1 MNSDSI
7 ATPLGPR
14 PEVGGGSWFRL
25 LRKGSKRLA
34 CGLAYGLRTGERGD
48 GRSQGGA
55 SIPRRVWLPVPAF
68 PPESCWRAGWLS
80 FGASLVALPLLA
92 GEASAVNV
100 ELKVA
105 SSSSSETDH
114 NSIILED
121 EGTLNLAVTAYG
133 LRVHPVSK
141 RTTTPL
147 TINYTLGG
155 TATPGVDYTI
165 GFDPLAVLNYAAGTG
180 AVAIP
185 QDTETM
191 GPEKKVTLNL
201 PITIINDADIDSGET
216 IIVTLQESG
225 LYDLTPSKEAVTLTT
240 YEASTL
246 SVFFITP
253 ETITDVDYVDGV
265 GTLQEDKAASPFLT
279 VETFEH
285 GGRIQD
291 AFIGLTETLSED
303 LMIRYTLGGTATPGV
318 DYTIRGIN
326 YTTGIGTIKI
336 PAGTLAYEPV
346 PLPLEILN
354 DDVSD
359 DGERI
364 IVTIMNPK
372 DYSYIP
378 DNRSLAVDIEEL
390 AGHALAAPVVSWG
403 TTNAFAVEDQGTQTV
418 GIQVNQ
424 PLAADLTIN
433 YTLRGTATPGVDY
446 TIAGA
451 NPMTRMGTFTIPA
464 GTPAATSVD
473 FPIAIL
479 NDGVSDDGETILLTI
494 ASGSGY
500 NLGSEFLT
508 MKIQESGGPATVSWN
523 GMGGNTL
530 TLLRDGATHNLPLVV
545 SQPLSADLTIHYTL
559 TGTATQGEDYTIAG
573 ADRDEEGMFTGT
585 GTFTIPAGTPRSV
598 NVDFPIHIPL
608 EYTYEGEISPDE
620 IILLT
625 LEKGS
630 GYEVANGL
638 FRLTITEHR
647 GGSGI
652 FRIRGTPYLNET
664 LMLPHN
670 IPALPP
676 GHTLT
681 VTTAALYPDGFICR
695 NERLNNRN
703 ASQVSALEVPLT
715 PNGICGF
722 GNNPTT
728 MGRLLGSYIFFE
740 IRYYDQNE
748 LDTGT
753 LLRTEWF
760 GPVQP
765 MEVSKASFS
774 TATASVN
781 ENMGTHQV
789 VVDLNPAPTSAFT
802 LDYTVSGTATA
813 GAGNDFTIPDS
824 GTVQVPAGALSVSIP
839 VSIVKDTVE
848 EGSETVVL
856 TLEPGDDYVLS
867 NPTHT
872 HTVTLTDAEEVSWGT
887 TTLSAVE
894 GGGTQT
900 MGIQVNQPLSADLT
914 ISYTLQ
920 GTATPGE
927 DYTIAG
933 ANYRTGSGTFTIPSG
948 TPPFTRV
955 DFPIAILN
963 DSVQENDETIILTI
977 TSSPNYDTGNLYR
990 ATVTICEQA
999 CQDNNDG
1006 SGDDDPTMEPVAEPV
1021 AFFALPVASLEES
1034 MGPHQVTIN
1043 LNPAPTLP
1051 LILNYTVGGTA
1062 TAGAGNDFTIPN
1074 SGMAPVAAGAASV
1087 TIPVTIIDDNTP
1099 ELDETVVLTLAAG
1112 TGYGLGT
1119 PNTPHTLTITDTD
1132 TEEKT
1137 DHKRVK
1143 KAWHLRFGRTLS
1155 HQVADG
1161 LQDRLSAPPTALGLQ
1176 LTVAGETITS
1186 PTPLAEQEGLLS
1198 KALGF
1203 EAVTPQTLVEGS
1215 SFSLASGQGPGGTR
1229 PQLAFWGHG
1238 AFSSFSGEED
1248 ELSLDGDVTTVLL
1261 GADWTTDQWRAG
1273 AALSQSWGSGS
1284 YEDDND
1290 AEGEIS
1296 NTVTGVFPYGRYAL
1310 TPRLGLWATAG
1321 YGWGTLSFQ
1330 PDGEDEYTPG
1340 TTMVMAA
1347 VGMDGVLRD
1356 GGDEGITLSST
1367 ADVLTMNTSSEDVDG
1382 LDSSEGSVSRLR
1394 LGIEAARPFPLS
1406 SGASLL
1412 PSMEVGIRQDSGDA
1426 ETGFGL
1432 DLGVG
1437 LAWSDPQHGISSALK
1452 GHTLLAHGEDDFQE
1466 QGLAFS
1472 FSWSTPSNRGPSL
1485 SLNHTMGAA
1494 PSRGMDALLNP
1505 ATMEGLEATP
1515 SHGQQFEAELAYGLP
1530 AYNDHLSF
1538 TPALALALSP
1548 TSRNYSVLWSLAP
1561 YAQQA
1566 QADPWEISLEG
1577 ERQERNTATS
1587 PVEHS
1592 LKLRFSTLF

>member
-1 MNSDSI
+1 M
-7 ATPLGPR
+7 PLGPR
-14 PEVGGGSWFRL
+14 PELGGGSWFRL

-34 CGLAYGLRTGERGD
+34 CGLAYGLGTGERGD
-48 GRSQGGA
+48 GRSQGA
-55 SIPRRVWLPVPAF
+55 SIPRRFWLPVPAF

-80 FGASLVALPLLA
+80 FAASLVALPLLA
-92 GEASAVNV
+92 AEASAVVNI
-100 ELKVA
+100 ELKV
-105 SSSSSETDH
+105 SSKFRGQYLDG
-114 NSIILED
+114 NSVILED
-121 EGTLNLAVTAYG
+121 AGTMNLSVTANNIPTLG
-133 LRVHPVSK
+133 NG
-141 RTTTPL
+141 RTAGSL
-147 TINYTLGG
+147 TIDYTLGG
-155 TATPGVDYTI
+155 TATPGQDYTV
-165 GFDPLAVLNYAAGTG
+165 GNSVNLNYAAGTG
-180 AVAIP
+180 QIVIP
-185 QDTETM
+185 QGTQTM
-191 GPEKKVTLNL
+191 DPRRQVTWNL
-201 PITIINDADIDSGET
+201 PITITNDTDIDAGET
-216 IIVTLQESG
+216 IIVTLERGSRNYNF
-225 LYDLTPSKEAVTLTT
+225 LSKEVTLTT
-240 YEASTL
+240 YEASTP
-246 SVFFITP
+246 SVLFV
-253 ETITDVDYVDGV
+253 TDAS
-265 GTLQEDKAASPFLT
+265 TLE
-279 VETFEH
+279 VFEH
-285 GGRIQD
+285 DGRIQD
-291 AFIGLTETLSED
+291 GFINLTEPLSED
-303 LMIRYTLGGTATPGV
+303 LTIRYVLGGTATPGV
-318 DYTIRGIN
+318 DYTIRGMN
-326 YTTGIGTIKI
+326 YTTGIGTITI
-336 PAGTLAYEPV
+336 PAGTVAYERIL
-346 PLPLEILN
+346 LPIEILN
-354 DDVSD
+354 DGVSD
-359 DGERI
+359 DGETI
-364 IVTIMNPK
+364 IVTILNSS
-372 DYSYIP
+372 DYSY
-378 DNRSLAVDIEEL
+378 
-390 AGHALAAPVVSWG
+390 LAATPRQLALEISEVAGRGLGEMPPAVSWG
-403 TTNAFAVEDQGTQTV
+403 TTTAFAVEDQGTQTV

-424 PLAADLTIN
+424 PLSADLTIN

-451 NPMTRMGTFTIPA
+451 NPITRLGTFVIPA

-494 ASGSGY
+494 ASGSNYDPGGRE
-500 NLGSEFLT
+500 LLMMT
-508 MKIQESGGPATVSWN
+508 IQEVGGPATVSWN

-530 TLLRDGATHNLPLVV
+530 TVLRDGGTHNLPLVV
-545 SQPLSADLTIHYTL
+545 SQALSADLTINYTL
-559 TGTATQGEDYTIAG
+559 GGTAIHGEDYTIAG
-573 ADRDEEGMFTGT
+573 VDRDEEGMFT

-598 NVDFPIHIPL
+598 NVDFPIHIPFD
-608 EYTYEGEISPDE
+608 ESGESADK
-620 IILLT
+620 ILNLSI
-625 LEKGS
+625 EKGS
-630 GYEVANGL
+630 GYEVGNGV
-638 FRLTITEHR
+638 FNLTISDES
-647 GGSGI
+647 GSSGV
-652 FRIRGTPYLNET
+652 FRIRGIPQQDET

-670 IPALPP
+670 IPDVPP
-676 GHTLT
+676 RGIIAVTPFVQNRAVCGSNHENYYISGISGEESSGVGSIDTDQLHTLT
-681 VTTAALYPDGFICR
+681 
-695 NERLNNRN
+695 
-703 ASQVSALEVPLT
+703 VPLT
-715 PNGICGF
+715 PNGIC
-722 GNNPTT
+722 NNHRSNLV
-728 MGRLLGSYIFFE
+728 GQYVRFRILYI
-740 IRYYDQNE
+740 DQSGVE
-748 LDTGT
+748 TKT
-753 LLRTEWF
+753 IFTEWL
-760 GPVQP
+760 GPIQP
-765 MEVSKASFS
+765 KTASKASF
-774 TATASVN
+774 TAARASVN
-781 ENMGTHQV
+781 ESMGTHRV
-789 VVDLNPAPTSAFT
+789 VVDLNPVPTSAFT
-802 LDYTVSGTATA
+802 LNYTVGGTATA
-813 GAGNDFTIPDS
+813 GAGNDFTIPNS
-824 GTVQVPAGALSVSIP
+824 GEVQVPAGAFSVSIP
-839 VSIVKDTVE
+839 VSIVNDTVE

-856 TLEPGDDYVLS
+856 TLEPGDHDVPSSPTYTYVLS
-867 NPTHT
+867 SPTPTHT
-872 HTVTLTDAEEVSWGT
+872 ITITDAEEVSWGT
-887 TTLSAVE
+887 TTLSGVE

-900 MGIQVNQPLSADLT
+900 MGIHVNQPLAADLT
-914 ISYTLQ
+914 VHYTLQ

-933 ANYRTGSGTFTIPSG
+933 ANYNTASGTFTIPSG

-963 DSVQENDETIILTI
+963 DSIPENDETIILTI
-977 TSSPNYDTGNLYR
+977 TSGPNYNPGNPDR

-999 CQDNNDG
+999 CEQDQGG
-1006 SGDDDPTMEPVAEPV
+1006 SGGGPTMEMEPVAS
-1021 AFFALPVASLEES
+1021 FASPGASLEES
-1034 MGPHQVTIN
+1034 MGPHQVTVN
-1043 LNPAPTLP
+1043 LNPAPTSP

-1119 PNTPHTLTITDTD
+1119 PTTPHTLTITDTD
-1132 TEEKT
+1132 TDPEEKT
-1137 DHKRVK
+1137 DHKSVK

-1203 EAVTPQTLVEGS
+1203 EAVTPQALAEGS
-1215 SFSLASGQGPGGTR
+1215 SFSLASDQSPGGTT

-1310 TPRLGLWATAG
+1310 TPRLGVWATAG
-1321 YGWGTLSFQ
+1321 YGWGQLSFQ
-1330 PDGEDEYTPG
+1330 PDEEDEYTPS
-1340 TTMVMAA
+1340 TTMIMAA
-1347 VGMDGVLRD
+1347 LGMDGVLRD

-1367 ADVLTMNTSSEDVDG
+1367 ADVLTMKTSSEDVDG

-1412 PSMEVGIRQDSGDA
+1412 PSMEMGIRQDSGDA

-1432 DLGVG
+1432 DLGAG
-1437 LAWSDPQHGISSALK
+1437 LAWSDPQHGISGALK
-1452 GHTLLAHGEDDFQE
+1452 GHTLLAHGEKDFQE

-1494 PSRGMDALLNP
+1494 PSGGMDALLNP
-1505 ATMEGLEATP
+1505 ATMEGLEAAP
-1515 SHGQQFEAELAYGLP
+1515 SNGQQFAAELAYGLP

-1561 YAQQA
+1561 YAEQA

-1577 ERQERNTATS
+1577 ERQEQNTATS

>member
-1 MNSDSI
+1 M
-7 ATPLGPR
+7 PLGPR

-34 CGLAYGLRTGERGD
+34 CGLAYGLGTGERGD
-48 GRSQGGA
+48 GRSQGG

-80 FGASLVALPLLA
+80 FAASLVALPLLA
-92 GEASAVNV
+92 AEASAVVNI
-100 ELKVA
+100 ELKV
-105 SSSSSETDH
+105 SSKFRGQYLDG

-121 EGTLNLAVTAYG
+121 VGTMNLSVTANNLQTLG
-133 LRVHPVSK
+133 NG
-141 RTTTPL
+141 RTASPL
-147 TINYTLGG
+147 TIDYTLGG
-155 TATPGVDYTI
+155 TATPGQDYTV
-165 GFDPLAVLNYAAGTG
+165 GNSVNLNYAAGTG
-180 AVAIP
+180 QIVIP
-185 QDTETM
+185 QGTQTM
-191 GPEKKVTLNL
+191 DPRRQVTWNL
-201 PITIINDADIDSGET
+201 PITITDDTDIDAGET
-216 IIVTLQESG
+216 IIVTLERGSRNYNF
-225 LYDLTPSKEAVTLTT
+225 LSKEVTLTT
-240 YEASTL
+240 YEASTP
-246 SVFFITP
+246 SVLFVTNAS
-253 ETITDVDYVDGV
+253 
-265 GTLQEDKAASPFLT
+265 TLE
-279 VETFEH
+279 VFEH
-285 GGRIQD
+285 DGRIQD
-291 AFIGLTETLSED
+291 GFINLTEPLSED
-303 LMIRYTLGGTATPGV
+303 LTIRYDLGGTATPGV
-318 DYTIRGIN
+318 DYTIRGMN
-326 YTTGIGTIKI
+326 YTTGIGTITI
-336 PAGTLAYEPV
+336 PAGTVAYERIL
-346 PLPLEILN
+346 LPIEILN
-354 DDVSD
+354 DGVSD
-359 DGERI
+359 DGETI
-364 IVTIMNPK
+364 IVTILNSS
-372 DYSYIP
+372 DYSY
-378 DNRSLAVDIEEL
+378 
-390 AGHALAAPVVSWG
+390 LAATPRQLALEISEVAGRGLGEMPPAVSWG
-403 TTNAFAVEDQGTQTV
+403 TTTAFAVEDQGTQTV

-424 PLAADLTIN
+424 PLSADLTIN

-451 NPMTRMGTFTIPA
+451 NPITRMGTFVIPA

-494 ASGSGY
+494 ASGSNYDAG
-500 NLGSEFLT
+500 GSELLMMT
-508 MKIQESGGPATVSWN
+508 IQEVGGPATVSWN

-530 TLLRDGATHNLPLVV
+530 TVLRDGGTHNLPLVV
-545 SQPLSADLTIHYTL
+545 SQALSADLTINYTL
-559 TGTATQGEDYTIAG
+559 GGTAIHGEDYTIAG
-573 ADRDEEGMFTGT
+573 ADRDEEGMFT

-598 NVDFPIHIPL
+598 NVDFPIHIPFD
-608 EYTYEGEISPDE
+608 ESGESPDK
-620 IILLT
+620 ILNLSI
-625 LEKGS
+625 EKGS
-630 GYEVANGL
+630 GYEVGNGV
-638 FRLTITEHR
+638 FNLTISEES
-647 GGSGI
+647 GSGV
-652 FRIRGTPYLNET
+652 FRIRGIPQEGEI

-670 IPALPP
+670 IPDIPP
-676 GHTLT
+676 GGTAIITPFVQNRAVCGPDVNFYYVSPEEVFGQANSDSSQLHTLT
-681 VTTAALYPDGFICR
+681 V
-695 NERLNNRN
+695 
-703 ASQVSALEVPLT
+703 PLT
-715 PNGICGF
+715 ASGICERRFHRSILGQYVRF
-722 GNNPTT
+722 KIAYVDQSDLETT
-728 MGRLLGSYIFFE
+728 IF
-740 IRYYDQNE
+740 
-748 LDTGT
+748 
-753 LLRTEWF
+753 TEWL
-760 GPVQP
+760 GPIQP
-765 MEVSKASFS
+765 RTAIKASF
-774 TATASVN
+774 TAARASVN
-781 ENMGTHQV
+781 ESMGTHRV
-789 VVDLNPAPTSAFT
+789 VVDLDPVPTSAFT
-802 LDYTVSGTATA
+802 LNYTVSGTATA
-813 GAGNDFTIPDS
+813 GAGNDFTIPNS
-824 GTVQVPAGALSVSIP
+824 GEVQVPAGAFSVSIP
-839 VSIVKDTVE
+839 VSIVNDTVE

-856 TLEPGDDYVLS
+856 TLEPGDHDVPSSPTPTPTYVLS
-867 NPTHT
+867 SPTPTHT
-872 HTVTLTDAEEVSWGT
+872 ITITDAEEVSWGT
-887 TTLSAVE
+887 TTLSGVE

-900 MGIQVNQPLSADLT
+900 MGIHVNQPLAADVT
-914 ISYTLQ
+914 FHYTLQ

-933 ANYRTGSGTFTIPSG
+933 ANYNTASGTFTIPSG

-963 DSVQENDETIILTI
+963 DSIPENDETIILTI
-977 TSSPNYDTGNLYR
+977 TSGPNYNPGNPDR

-999 CQDNNDG
+999 CEQDQGG
-1006 SGDDDPTMEPVAEPV
+1006 SGGGPTMEMEPVAS
-1021 AFFALPVASLEES
+1021 FASPGASLEES
-1034 MGPHQVTIN
+1034 MGPHQVTVN
-1043 LNPAPTLP
+1043 LNPAPTSP

-1119 PNTPHTLTITDTD
+1119 PTTPHTLTITDTD
-1132 TEEKT
+1132 TDPEEKT
-1137 DHKRVK
+1137 DHKSVK
-1143 KAWHLRFGRTLS
+1143 KAWHLRFGRTLF

-1176 LTVAGETITS
+1176 LTVAGETITG

-1203 EAVTPQTLVEGS
+1203 EAVTPQALAEGS
-1215 SFSLASGQGPGGTR
+1215 SFTLASDQSPGGTTT
-1229 PQLAFWGHG
+1229 QLAFWGHG

-1290 AEGEIS
+1290 AEGEVS

-1310 TPRLGLWATAG
+1310 TPRLGIWATAG
-1321 YGWGTLSFQ
+1321 YGWGQLSFQ
-1330 PDGEDEYTPG
+1330 PDEEDEYTPS
-1340 TTMVMAA
+1340 TTMIMAA
-1347 VGMDGVLRD
+1347 LGMDGVLRD

-1367 ADVLTMNTSSEDVDG
+1367 ADVLTMKTSSEDVDG

-1412 PSMEVGIRQDSGDA
+1412 PSMEMGIRQDSGDA

-1432 DLGVG
+1432 DLGAG
-1437 LAWSDPQHGISSALK
+1437 LAWSDPQHGISGALK
-1452 GHTLLAHGEDDFQE
+1452 GHTLLAHGEEDFQE

-1494 PSRGMDALLNP
+1494 PSGGMDALLNP
-1505 ATMEGLEATP
+1505 ATMEGLEAAP
-1515 SHGQQFEAELAYGLP
+1515 SNGQQFEAELAYGLP

-1561 YAQQA
+1561 YAEQA

-1577 ERQERNTATS
+1577 ERQEQNTATS